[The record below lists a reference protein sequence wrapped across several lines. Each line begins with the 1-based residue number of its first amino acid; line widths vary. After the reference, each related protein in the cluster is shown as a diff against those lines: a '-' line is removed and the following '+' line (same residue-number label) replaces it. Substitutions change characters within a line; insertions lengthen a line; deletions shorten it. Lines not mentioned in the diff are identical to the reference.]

1 MKITIELDPEFTKGR
16 INQIDT
22 VMELTE
28 MLKSLPIFKDM
39 AKVSFDDKGDVM
51 TIEPNKNQS

>member
-16 INQIDT
+16 INHIDT

-28 MLKSLPIFKDM
+28 MFKSLPIFKDM
-39 AKVSFDDKGDVM
+39 TKVSFDDKGDVM
-51 TIEPNKNQS
+51 TIEPNKKPS